1 MQLDAILCN
10 HAEAVNNLLYI
21 AGGGIEMAFVP
32 PGVNPPYQVSLG
44 IGIMVTVPWQ
54 QTNQQHQVEIELMTE
69 DGEPVKVPVGPDT
82 TAPLHAQLA
91 FNVGRPPGLTVGDD
105 QHVCLAA
112 NLPALPIPAFGKY
125 EFIIRIDGSD
135 ERRLAYRV
143 LPSVGTQM
151 AIGPTSPSGPSS
163 LPFV

>member
-21 AGGGIEMAFVP
+21 AGGGVEMAYVS
-32 PGVNPPYQVSLG
+32 PGINPPYQVNLG

-54 QTNQQHQVEIELMTE
+54 QTNQQHKVDIELLTE
-69 DGEPVKVPVGPDT
+69 DGEPVRTQIGPDAV
-82 TAPLHAQLA
+82 APVQGQLV
-91 FNVGRPPGLTVGDD
+91 FNIGRPPGLIVGDD

-112 NLPALPIPAFGKY
+112 NLPGLPIPAFGKY
-125 EFIIRIDGSD
+125 EFVIRIDGND

-143 LPSVGTQM
+143 LPSIGTQM
-151 AIGPTSPSGPSS
+151 SIGPTTPPGPGS
-163 LPFV
+163 LPTF

>member
-21 AGGGIEMAFVP
+21 AGGGIEMAYVP
-32 PGVNPPYQVSLG
+32 PGVNPPYQISLG
-44 IGIMVTVPWQ
+44 IGVMVTVPWQ
-54 QTNQQHQVEIELMTE
+54 QTNQQHKVEIELMTE
-69 DGEPVKVPVGPDT
+69 DGEPVTVPAGPGT
-82 TAPLHAQLA
+82 MAPLHAQLV

-112 NLPALPIPAFGKY
+112 NLPTLPIPAFGKY
-125 EFIIRIDGSD
+125 EFIIRIDGND

-151 AIGPTSPSGPSS
+151 AIGPTPPPGPSS
-163 LPFV
+163 LPRG